1 MIAPNAHGVR
11 FDAGTISIIM
21 NERSAFH
28 INPATGRPNQCTDPL
43 NCEFGGGDFHYASKH
58 DAEVAWKAR
67 QLERGIIAYRS
78 VMQKQE
84 RKEEE
89 RTLLALRKRA
99 QGGAKKVSWGVV
111 RSLMVKNLSKY
122 LVNFTGLVVSYLVVS
137 GQWLSKD
144 WGPRLLPVL
153 ATVALIGFS
162 IWFGT
167 RIYKGSRKTVRV
179 VKKKRRARENSP

>member
-1 MIAPNAHGVR
+1 MVNE
-11 FDAGTISIIM
+11 DASGG
-21 NERSAFH
+21 AFH
-28 INPATGRPNQCTDPL
+28 INPETGRPNQCRDVL
-43 NCEFGGGDFHYASKH
+43 NCEYGSADFHYASKEH
-58 DAEVAWKAR
+58 AEVAWKAR

-78 VMQKQE
+78 VMQAQE

-89 RTLLALRKRA
+89 LTLQALRKRA

-122 LVNFTGLVVSYLVVS
+122 LVNFTGLVVSYLVLS

-153 ATVALIGFS
+153 ATVALVGFS
-162 IWFGT
+162 IWFGV

-179 VKKKRRARENSP
+179 VKKKRQARKVAR